1 MQQDIKEQEQHV
13 LLTYL
18 EDHMEDHEE
27 DSGKR
32 ITMPERQVKELLTLR
47 DADRDFQKLMLYY
60 ECAMQEVMTKVQILN
75 KELMLNNKRSRIESI
90 KSRLKKPRSI
100 FEKME
105 RLGIEF
111 TVENIEDSLSDIAG
125 VRVICAFVDDLYKLR
140 DCLLGQD
147 DVKLI
152 QEKDYIRHA
161 KANGYRSLHLI
172 IEVPVYLTHEK
183 KNVRVEVQLRTI
195 AMDFWASLEHKIN
208 YKYDGTVPEHIK
220 RELYECAEM
229 VSDLD
234 AKMMGLN
241 EEIKGSNAS
250 PLTETDDTLVLFTT
264 EKS

>member
-1 MQQDIKEQEQHV
+1 MQQVTKEQEQHV

-18 EDHMEDHEE
+18 ENHMEERDY
-27 DSGKR
+27 DQSKSNA
-32 ITMPERQVKELLTLR
+32 MPEKQVRELLTLR
-47 DADRDFQKLMLYY
+47 DEDRDFQKLMLYY

-75 KELMLNNKRSRIESI
+75 KELMLNNRRSRIEAI

-125 VRVICAFVDDLYKLR
+125 VRVICSFVDDLYKLR

-152 QEKDYIRHA
+152 QEKDYIRQP
-161 KANGYRSLHLI
+161 KKNGYRSLHLI

-183 KNVRVEVQLRTI
+183 KNVRVEVQLRTV
-195 AMDFWASLEHKIN
+195 AMDFWASLEHN
-208 YKYDGTVPEHIK
+208 LRYKQDVIGAESIS
-220 RELYECAEM
+220 RELQMSAEM
-229 VSDLD
+229 VNQLD
-234 AKMMGLN
+234 QRMVQIRERIDTTQSMLGGGA
-241 EEIKGSNAS
+241 
-250 PLTETDDTLVLFTT
+250 DDFW
-264 EKS
+264 S

>member
-1 MQQDIKEQEQHV
+1 MQQDIREQEQHV

-18 EDHMEDHEE
+18 ENHMEERDE
-27 DSGKR
+27 DQSKVN
-32 ITMPERQVKELLTLR
+32 TMPEKQVRELLTLR
-47 DADRDFQKLMLYY
+47 DEDRDFQKLMLYY
-60 ECAMQEVMTKVQILN
+60 ECAMQEVMTKVKVQILN
-75 KELMLNNKRSRIESI
+75 KELMLNNRRSRIEMI

-125 VRVICAFVDDLYKLR
+125 VRVICSFVDDLYKLR

-152 QEKDYIRHA
+152 QEKDYIRRP
-161 KANGYRSLHLI
+161 KKNGYRSLHLI

-195 AMDFWASLEHKIN
+195 AMDFWASLEHN
-208 YKYDGTVPEHIK
+208 LRYKQDVIGAEAIS
-220 RELYECAEM
+220 RELQMSAEM
-229 VSDLD
+229 VNQLD
-234 AKMMGLN
+234 QRMVQIRERIDTTQSMLG
-241 EEIKGSNAS
+241 GG
-250 PLTETDDTLVLFTT
+250 TDDYW
-264 EKS
+264 S

>member
-1 MQQDIKEQEQHV
+1 MQQDIREQEQHV

-18 EDHMEDHEE
+18 ENHMEERDE
-27 DSGKR
+27 DQSKVN
-32 ITMPERQVKELLTLR
+32 TMPEKQVRELLTLR
-47 DADRDFQKLMLYY
+47 DEDRDFQKLMLYY

-75 KELMLNNKRSRIESI
+75 KELMLNNRRSRIEMI

-125 VRVICAFVDDLYKLR
+125 VRVICSFVDDLYKLR

-152 QEKDYIRHA
+152 QEKDYIRRP
-161 KANGYRSLHLI
+161 KKNGYRSLHLI

-195 AMDFWASLEHKIN
+195 AMDFWASLEHN
-208 YKYDGTVPEHIK
+208 LRYKAVEEVPPSVVE
-220 RELYECAEM
+220 ELRSCADIIAQTDTRMENISRALSL
-229 VSDLD
+229 VRD
-234 AKMMGLN
+234 A
-241 EEIKGSNAS
+241 
-250 PLTETDDTLVLFTT
+250 
-264 EKS
+264 EKLEGGQ

>member
-18 EDHMEDHEE
+18 ENHMEERD
-27 DSGKR
+27 DDQSK
-32 ITMPERQVKELLTLR
+32 INTMPEKQVRELLTLR
-47 DADRDFQKLMLYY
+47 DEDRDFQKLMLYY

-75 KELMLNNKRSRIESI
+75 KELMLNNRRSRIEMI

-125 VRVICAFVDDLYKLR
+125 VRVICSFVDDLYKLR
-140 DCLLGQD
+140 DCLLAQD

-152 QEKDYIRHA
+152 QEKDYIRRP
-161 KANGYRSLHLI
+161 KKNGYRSLHLI

-195 AMDFWASLEHKIN
+195 AMDFWASLEHN
-208 YKYDGTVPEHIK
+208 LRYKQDVIGADAIS
-220 RELYECAEM
+220 RELQMSAEM
-229 VSDLD
+229 VNQLD
-234 AKMMGLN
+234 QRMVQIRERIDTTQSMLAG
-241 EEIKGSNAS
+241 G
-250 PLTETDDTLVLFTT
+250 TDDYW
-264 EKS
+264 S